1 LSETR
6 SELVVDSVI
15 AEATVVEVAPS
26 DELVGS
32 PILSTELS
40 LEQVDEDVE
49 LPDEA
54 VLETESTVELRLVKA
69 LLMEV
74 ACWVV

>member
-1 LSETR
+1 MSETR

-32 PILSTELS
+32 PMLSTELS
-40 LEQVDEDVE
+40 
-49 LPDEA
+49 
-54 VLETESTVELRLVKA
+54 
-69 LLMEV
+69 
-74 ACWVV
+74 

>member
-1 LSETR
+1 MKYCSNNY
-6 SELVVDSVI
+6 
-15 AEATVVEVAPS
+15 
-26 DELVGS
+26 
-32 PILSTELS
+32 STYLFQKITIT

>member
-1 LSETR
+1 MFQIIIIT
-6 SELVVDSVI
+6 
-15 AEATVVEVAPS
+15 
-26 DELVGS
+26 
-32 PILSTELS
+32 